1 MFLTVKEAI
10 ARGNRMVNYP
20 VYAIM
25 ALSYCISIYLIYL
38 EILPVW
44 FIGPTILIG
53 FLSGWLY
60 WSFMIT
66 KWRLWAFENVRN
78 VHELEKR
85 AVIEKLIWPANS
97 FFEKT
102 EIRSAAEREKWKIL
116 QEKFRQEDVFL
127 DDFDVPVE
135 TRIYYS
141 RIATAINFGV
151 GIGLTGFG
159 LYGLI
164 IKGEYIFEGI
174 MVALGLFMIYTGSK
188 QAIASEAQ
196 IILNNKGIQTASADF
211 AEWKD
216 VYGEE
221 VQIDSSGKH
230 TKEYLVYLHPKG
242 LQKIDL
248 SQLKTDSQSLS
259 HLLNVYR
266 LRSKGK

>member
-10 ARGNRMVNYP
+10 ARGKRMVNYP

-25 ALSYCISIYLIYL
+25 ALGYCIPIFLIYIG
-38 EILPVW
+38 ILPLW
-44 FIGPTILIG
+44 SILPGIFIG

-85 AVIEKLIWPANS
+85 AVLANLIWPANS

-116 QEKFRQEDVFL
+116 QAKFRQEDVIS
-127 DDFDVPVE
+127 DDFNVPVE
-135 TRIYYS
+135 TSIYYS
-141 RIATAINFGV
+141 RIATTINFVV

-159 LYGLI
+159 LYGVI
-164 IKGEYIFEGI
+164 IRGEYLFEGI
-174 MVALGLFMIYTGSK
+174 LAVSGLFMIYNGFK
-188 QAIASEAQ
+188 QAIAKEAQ
-196 IILNNKGIQTASADF
+196 IILNSKGIQTASVGF

-221 VQIDSSGKH
+221 VQIDKSGKH

-266 LRSKGK
+266 LRSTGK